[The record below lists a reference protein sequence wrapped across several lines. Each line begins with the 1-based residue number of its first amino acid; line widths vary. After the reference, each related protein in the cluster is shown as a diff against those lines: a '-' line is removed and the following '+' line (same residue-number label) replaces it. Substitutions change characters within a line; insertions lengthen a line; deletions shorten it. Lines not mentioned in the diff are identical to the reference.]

1 MCKMEASQSL
11 LLPGAKQLT
20 LNEGETRRF
29 VNQAIIVTG
38 GASGIGRAT
47 VERLA
52 GEGAHVAVF
61 DINESAGFGLCKT
74 LQERNC
80 NADYYKVDVSDKKQC
95 SEAVKNFAERSD
107 NGGRIDGLVNCA
119 VYFGSKAMDAQQED
133 WEKSLNVNVVGYA
146 NMVQCCFP
154 YMKVESVP
162 TGAQASPCSRGIVNV
177 ASISGHRA
185 QPHRWTYAA
194 TKGAVLALTKCM
206 ALDLSAH
213 SIRVNSVSPAWVWS
227 PEVCK
232 AAGGDRDKW
241 EPVWGPFHMPRRMAE
256 TSEIASAVAFLLSR
270 DASYITATDLPVDGG
285 YLAMGP
291 EGLGEKSTFA
301 GSDY

>member
-1 MCKMEASQSL
+1 MASSPSPSPS
-11 LLPGAKQLT
+11 LPGARQLK
-20 LNEGETRRF
+20 LNEKETRRF
-29 VNQAIIVTG
+29 TDQAIVVTG

-47 VERLA
+47 VERLT

-61 DINESAGFGLCKT
+61 DINEAAGTALCKE
-74 LQERNC
+74 LRQRDC
-80 NADYYKVDVSDKKQC
+80 KADYYKVDVSENKQC
-95 SEAVKNFAERSD
+95 LEAVKGFAEKS
-107 NGGRIDGLVNCA
+107 GKGSIDGLVNSA
-119 VYFGSKAMDAQQED
+119 VYFGSKALDAEQED
-133 WEKSLNVNVVGYA
+133 WDKSLNVNVVGYA
-146 NMVQCCFP
+146 NMVQSCFP
-154 YMKVESVP
+154 YMKLDLS
-162 TGAQASPCSRGIVNV
+162 SPDSKAPSCSTKGIVNV

-213 SIRVNSVSPAWVWS
+213 GIRVNSVSPAWVWS

-256 TSEIASAVAFLLSR
+256 TSEVASAIAFLLSH
-270 DASYITATDLPVDGG
+270 DASFITGTDLPVDGG
-285 YLAMGP
+285 YMTMGP
-291 EGLGEKSTFA
+291 EGLGEKSCFA
-301 GSDY
+301 GTEY

>member
-1 MCKMEASQSL
+1 MEASNPL
-11 LLPGAKQLT
+11 PRYLPIPGAKQLR
-20 LNEGETRRF
+20 LNEAETRRF
-29 VNQAIIVTG
+29 SNQAIIVTG

-61 DINESAGFGLCKT
+61 DINETAGFELCKT
-74 LQERNC
+74 LRERDC
-80 NADYYKVDVSDKKQC
+80 NAEYYKVDVSDKKQC
-95 SEAVKNFAERSD
+95 LEAVKSFAEKSS
-107 NGGRIDGLVNCA
+107 NGSIDGLVNCA
-119 VYFGSKAMDAQQED
+119 VYFGSKAVDAQQED
-133 WEKSLNVNVVGYA
+133 WEKSLNVNVVGSA
-146 NMVQCCFP
+146 NMVQSCFP
-154 YMKVESVP
+154 FMKLES
-162 TGAQASPCSRGIVNV
+162 SPSDGQDPCCRGIVNV

-232 AAGGDRDKW
+232 AAGGERHKW

-256 TSEIASAVAFLLSR
+256 TSEIASAIVFLLSR

-291 EGLGEKSTFA
+291 EGLGEKSSFA
-301 GSDY
+301 GTDY

>member
-1 MCKMEASQSL
+1 MEPSPSQRI
-11 LLPGAKQLT
+11 PGAKQLR
-20 LNEGETRRF
+20 LNEAETRRF
-29 VNQAIIVTG
+29 ANQAIIVTG

-52 GEGAHVAVF
+52 GEGARVAIF
-61 DINESAGFGLCKT
+61 DINEAAGVELCKT
-74 LQERNC
+74 LRERNC
-80 NADYYKVDVSDKKQC
+80 SAECYRVDVSDKEQC
-95 SEAVKNFAERSD
+95 LEAVKSFAEKSD
-107 NGGRIDGLVNCA
+107 NGGIDGLVNCA
-119 VYFGSKAMDAQQED
+119 VYFGSKALEAQQED

-146 NMVQCCFP
+146 NMVQSCLPF
-154 YMKVESVP
+154 MKLDSVP
-162 TGAQASPCSRGIVNV
+162 SDARASPCCRGIVNV

-213 SIRVNSVSPAWVWS
+213 NIRVNSVSPAWVWS

-232 AAGGDRDKW
+232 AAGGDREKW

-256 TSEIASAVAFLLSR
+256 TSEIASAIAFLLSR

-301 GSDY
+301 GTDY